1 MKFQLKALA
10 AAMVLA
16 AAVPAQAAMD
26 LPQDL
31 VNSTGNSSM
40 VLAMFDRV
48 ANVSAVFDLG
58 KNYSDFNKIGT
69 SFADSNVDALGTSFS
84 WSLTSGDYATAW
96 STFLPLVNLEN
107 VQWAVIG
114 GDNFGA
120 GAGNTSLIATLN
132 QPEVTAITT
141 YTTGAMKTQLAALQ
155 QQLGNAQFTSTQ
167 LFENHTQV
175 ANGGSVSNSATA
187 TQNITNYFGGN
198 KANNAG
204 SVVTANLGQSMA
216 VFQLASATLNTAQ
229 PTNTIFANNARFTLS
244 ANGLLSYATDPVVQ
258 VPEADTW
265 AMMLLGL
272 GFMGFA
278 ARRKQA

>member
-26 LPQDL
+26 LPQNI
-31 VNSTGNSSM
+31 VTETGNSSM
-40 VLAMFDRV
+40 VLAMFDRA

-96 STFLPLVNLEN
+96 STFLPLVNLAN

-114 GDNFGA
+114 GDNFGP

-132 QPEVTAITT
+132 QPEVTAVPLYNTT
-141 YTTGAMKTQLAALQ
+141 AMKTQLSALQ
-155 QQLGNAQFTSTQ
+155 QQLSNAQFPTQ
-167 LFENHTQV
+167 LYQNHTEV
-175 ANGGSVSNSATA
+175 ADGGSVSNSSTS
-187 TQNITNYFGGN
+187 TQNITSYFLGN

-204 SVVTANLGQSMA
+204 SVVTAKLDESMA
-216 VFQLASATLNTAQ
+216 VFQVASAAVNSSQ